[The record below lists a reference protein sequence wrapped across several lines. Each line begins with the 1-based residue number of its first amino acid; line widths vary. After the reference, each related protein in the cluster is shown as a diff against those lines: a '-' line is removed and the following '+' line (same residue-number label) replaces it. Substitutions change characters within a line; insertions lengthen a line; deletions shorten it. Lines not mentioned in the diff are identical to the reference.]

1 MSGHDAQCSFLFQK
15 HGINSASL
23 PAVYARAH
31 FPTSSPITWFL
42 TSYKMVSSSFAALV
56 LFLTN
61 VSDGGGNSLV
71 TSHLW
76 VSAGAR
82 LL

>member
-1 MSGHDAQCSFLFQK
+1 MSGHDAQRSFLFQK

-23 PAVYARAH
+23 PAVYASAH
-31 FPTSSPITWFL
+31 FPTSSPTPLFL
-42 TSYKMVSSSFAALV
+42 TFYKIVSSSFAVLV
-56 LFLTN
+56 GFLTN

-76 VSAGAR
+76 VSEGAR